1 MCFFCFPCFPR
12 FLLSLPL
19 LPPLPSFVQL
29 APIGSTEEQVMVAG
43 SGRNMAKTLRENS
56 STSSSTFAPS
66 PFNNTTSQRN
76 PGGARFE
83 VDLTSLDV
91 GDLCTGGVYK
101 CSLTVTNR
109 GQSIGR
115 FRIGR
120 RGTPSNNGDNGDN
133 GGVEPG
139 CDSVYHKMRVIYNP
153 GPIAAGMS
161 RKLDVE
167 IAALSANK
175 DKGGASVDI
184 DDYVEVVASEQVLR
198 IPVYGK
204 VVDATRHDRRRV
216 GKQATLVSKMG

>member
-1 MCFFCFPCFPR
+1 M
-12 FLLSLPL
+12 
-19 LPPLPSFVQL
+19 QL

-76 PGGARFE
+76 SGGARFE
-83 VDLTSLDV
+83 VDLTSLVV

-120 RGTPSNNGDNGDN
+120 RGTPSTPNNNNGET
-133 GGVEPG
+133 GGEPG

-175 DKGGASVDI
+175 DQGGASVDI